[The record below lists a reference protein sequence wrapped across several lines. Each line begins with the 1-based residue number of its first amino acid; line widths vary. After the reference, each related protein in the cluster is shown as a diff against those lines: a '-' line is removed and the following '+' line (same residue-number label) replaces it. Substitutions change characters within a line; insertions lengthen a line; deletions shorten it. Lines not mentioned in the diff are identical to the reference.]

1 MLRFARDFCL
11 ITLPF
16 IALSVFFFLGH
27 LRGWG
32 LFIAVLAAATLV
44 YIRPR
49 RQALPDAE
57 PGAVEE
63 LAAEGTAA
71 GTGKTGGPV

>member
-1 MLRFARDFCL
+1 MLRFARDFSL

-27 LRGWG
+27 QTGWG
-32 LFIAVLAAATLV
+32 IFIAIVAVATLV

-49 RQALPDAE
+49 ADIPQ
-57 PGAVEE
+57 PGAAEE
-63 LAAEGTAA
+63 LEAEGGAA
-71 GTGKTGGPV
+71 GVGQVGGPL

>member
-27 LRGWG
+27 LTGWG
-32 LFIAVLAAATLV
+32 IFIAILAVATLV

-49 RQALPDAE
+49 AYVQP
-57 PGAVEE
+57 PGAAEE
-63 LAAEGTAA
+63 LEAEGQAA
-71 GTGKTGGPV
+71 GIGKVGGPV